1 MQFIVA
7 KMPYGETDEGR
18 ALMHSD
24 DLRPL
29 NLEAGSVIV
38 VTGRRRCA
46 IRVEPGNVP
55 RGRIALDGIARVNT
69 EAGLGETVSVAA
81 SNAAPAVNVTVC
93 LVQALPPQVQ
103 DSFSFDTLKERLRGR
118 VVSDGDLV
126 GVRSFASR
134 TVLRV
139 LGIARQSPALVT
151 GDTEIAFVPPETELK
166 STVYTTYEDIGGLD
180 AEVERIR
187 EMVEIP
193 LVHPELFDR
202 FGIDPPRGLLL
213 YGPPGTGKTLIARAL
228 SSQLKAHFI
237 HVDGPEVMNK
247 FYGEAERRLR
257 DIFAEAQRHAP
268 SIVFFDELD
277 ALAPKRSQVI
287 GDVEKRV
294 VAQLLA
300 LMDGMSSQL
309 RVMVVGASNMP
320 ELLDPALRRP
330 GRFDREIYIGPPDTE
345 GRRDILEIHTRN
357 MPLAEDVDL
366 PLLSTMTHGYAGAD
380 LEVLCKEAGMSAL
393 RRAFPC
399 VTGNVL
405 VEMSD
410 FLHALSVV
418 NPASAR
424 VVRFERASSSLTE
437 IAGMDDIKARL
448 SFVMRQGLGHRF
460 VRPAA
465 TATGPAPGGA
475 LPTSAIKAILLHGP
489 AGNGKSSLVQALA
502 GEFGLNYLQVT
513 PALLPPTSQE
523 RFLEQLFQTARQS
536 APCILLFG
544 DLDAI
549 LSGDG
554 GHGPGGWGRQ
564 PGGWGGQLGG
574 WGRQLGGWGRQ
585 TLASQL
591 SHEIKN
597 ARTMPGLFVFATAQC
612 LEDVRVLA
620 DSCFDMTIEVGRPD
634 ETTRLRLLE
643 KATQGLEVCSDVD
656 LVRVAVEAEGLSGW
670 QVLTAC
676 RQAAVWAAIESQDTA
691 GRWRVAMRHF
701 QQAIKEAK

>member
-18 ALMHSD
+18 ALMSSD
-24 DLRPL
+24 DLRLL
-29 NLEAGSVIV
+29 NLEAGSVTA
-38 VTGRRRCA
+38 VTGQRRCV
-46 IRVEPGNVP
+46 IRVEPGNMP
-55 RGRIALDGIARVNT
+55 RGRVALDGIARANA
-69 EAGLGETVSVAA
+69 EAGLGETVLVAA
-81 SNAAPAVNVTVC
+81 SDAAPAVNVTVC
-93 LVQALPPQVQ
+93 LAQALPPQVQ
-103 DSFSFDTLKERLRGR
+103 DSFSFDTLKRRLIGR
-118 VVSDGDLV
+118 VVSDGDLI

-139 LGIARQSPALVT
+139 LGIARKSPALIT
-151 GDTEIAFVPPETELK
+151 TDTEIAFVPPETELK
-166 STVYTTYEDIGGLD
+166 STIYTTYEDIGGLD
-180 AEVERIR
+180 TEVERIR

-257 DIFAEAQRHAP
+257 EIFAEAQRYAP
-268 SIVFFDELD
+268 SIIFFDELD
-277 ALAPKRSQVI
+277 ALAPRRSQVI

-330 GRFDREIYIGPPDTE
+330 GRFDREIYIGPPDTA
-345 GRRDILEIHTRN
+345 GRRDILDIHTRN

-366 PLLSTMTHGYAGAD
+366 GLLSTITQGYAGAD
-380 LEVLCKEAGMSAL
+380 LAVLCKEAGMSAL
-393 RRAFPC
+393 RRVFPSMT
-399 VTGNVL
+399 VDVL
-405 VEMSD
+405 VEMAD

-418 NPASAR
+418 KPASAR
-424 VVRFERASSSLTE
+424 VLRFERASFSLAE
-437 IAGMDDIKARL
+437 IAGMDQIKARL
-448 SFVMRQGLGHRF
+448 SFAVRQGLGH
-460 VRPAA
+460 
-465 TATGPAPGGA
+465 APG
-475 LPTSAIKAILLHGP
+475 AIKAILLHGP

-513 PALLPPTSQE
+513 PALLPPTAQE
-523 RFLEQLFQTARQS
+523 RFLEHLFQTARQS
-536 APCILLFG
+536 APCILLFC
-544 DLDAI
+544 DLDAM

-554 GHGPGGWGRQ
+554 GHGPGGRGHQ
-564 PGGWGGQLGG
+564 PGGWG
-574 WGRQLGGWGRQ
+574 RQA
-585 TLASQL
+585 LASQL

-597 ARTMPGLFVFATAQC
+597 ARTMPGFFVFATAQD
-612 LEDVRVLA
+612 LEDIRTLA
-620 DSCFDMTIEVGRPD
+620 ESCFQMIIEVGRPD
-634 ETTRLRLLE
+634 RATRLSLLE
-643 KATQGLEVCSDVD
+643 KGTQGLDLCPAVD
-656 LVRVAVEAEGLSGW
+656 LARVAAETEGLSSW
-670 QVLTAC
+670 QVLSVC
-676 RQAAVWAAIESQDTA
+676 RQAAVWAAIESQEAAELHAAGLRDVVESQDTA
-691 GRWRVAMRHF
+691 GRCSIAMRHF

>member
-7 KMPYGETDEGR
+7 KMPYGETDEGQ

-24 DLRPL
+24 DMRLL
-29 NLEAGSVIV
+29 SLEGGAAIAVL
-38 VTGRRRCA
+38 GRRRCVM
-46 IRVEPGNVP
+46 RVEAGNVP
-55 RGRIALDGIARVNT
+55 RGHVALDGIARVNAET
-69 EAGLGETVSVAA
+69 GLGETVSVETADAGPAA
-81 SNAAPAVNVTVC
+81 NVTVC

-103 DSFSFDTLKERLRGR
+103 ESFSYKTLRQRLHGR
-118 VVSDGDLV
+118 IVSDGDLV
-126 GVRSFASR
+126 GIRSFASR

-139 LGIARQSPALVT
+139 LGVARKSPALIT
-151 GDTEIAFVPPETELK
+151 EDTDVAFVPPETEVK

-213 YGPPGTGKTLIARAL
+213 YGPPGTGKTLVARAL
-228 SSQLKAHFI
+228 SSQLKAYFI

-257 DIFAEAQRHAP
+257 EIFAEAQRNAP

-277 ALAPKRSQVI
+277 ALAPRRSQVI

-330 GRFDREIYIGPPDTE
+330 GRFDREIYIGPPDE
-345 GRRDILEIHTRN
+345 AGRHDILEIHTRN
-357 MPLAEDVDL
+357 MPLAGDVDL
-366 PLLSTMTHGYAGAD
+366 WLLGSMTQGYVGAD

-393 RRAFPC
+393 RRAFPTALSD
-399 VTGNVL
+399 VA
-405 VEMSD
+405 VEMAD

-418 NPASAR
+418 RPASAR
-424 VVRFERASSSLTE
+424 AVRFERAGSSLAE
-437 IAGMDDIKARL
+437 IAGMSEIKARL
-448 SFVMRQGLGHRF
+448 SFVMRQALGTAAMPGTAPARQAGISSQSPGTPAPAAGTPA
-460 VRPAA
+460 PAA
-465 TATGPAPGGA
+465 TP
-475 LPTSAIKAILLHGP
+475 IKSILLHGP
-489 AGNGKSSLVQALA
+489 AGNGKTSLVRALA

-513 PALLPPTSQE
+513 PALLPPTGQE
-523 RFLEQLFQTARQS
+523 RFLEHLFQMARQS

-544 DLDAI
+544 DLDAM

-554 GHGPGGWGRQ
+554 RHA
-564 PGGWGGQLGG
+564 
-574 WGRQLGGWGRQ
+574 
-585 TLASQL
+585 LASQL
-591 SHEIKN
+591 GHEIKG
-597 ARTMPGLFVFATAQC
+597 AGTMPGLFIFATAQS
-612 LEDVRVLA
+612 LADLRNLA
-620 DSCFDMTIEVGRPD
+620 DSCFQMIVEVARPD
-634 ETTRLRLLE
+634 TEARLALLR
-643 KATQGLEVCSDVD
+643 KGTQATDLCPDVD
-656 LVRVAVEAEGLSGW
+656 LASIAASTEGLSGW
-670 QVLTAC
+670 QVLTVC
-676 RQAAVWAAIESQDTA
+676 QRAAVWAAVESKDTA
-691 GRWRVAMRHF
+691 GPCQVGSRHF